1 MSENLPTNVQLES
14 TASGT
19 VSFAPEVIATIAGVA
34 AMEVEGVASMY
45 AGTGSNSLAEMF
57 SRKSTSSKSLTKG
70 VRVDFADGNV
80 NVDVA
85 IIVDYGMPIPDI
97 TLSIQE
103 NVKKAIET
111 MSGLHVTS
119 VDVHVQGLSF
129 ERENQKA
136 LEEAKQQ
143 RIAMEK
149 AVAEAEAELAKEETA
164 AEEPAA
170 EESSEEP
177 ACEEEAAAC
186 GCEEEADAQ
195 AEASGETEADPE

>member
-1 MSENLPTNVQLES
+1 MSENLPTNVQLET

-34 AMEVEGVASMY
+34 AMEVEGVARMY
-45 AGTGSNSLAEMF
+45 AASSSNSLAEMF
-57 SRKSTSSKSLTKG
+57 SRKNTSSKALTKG
-70 VRVDFADGNV
+70 VRVEFEEGNV
-80 NVDVA
+80 HVDVA
-85 IIVDYGMPIPDI
+85 IVVDYGTPIPEVS
-97 TLSIQE
+97 LGIQE

-111 MSGLHVTS
+111 MSGLTVAT

-149 AVAEAEAELAKEETA
+149 AVAEAEAELNREEA
-164 AEEPAA
+164 EPAEGAECSCDAQCECA
-170 EESSEEP
+170 EESSEE
-177 ACEEEAAAC
+177 
-186 GCEEEADAQ
+186 
-195 AEASGETEADPE
+195 TEADPE